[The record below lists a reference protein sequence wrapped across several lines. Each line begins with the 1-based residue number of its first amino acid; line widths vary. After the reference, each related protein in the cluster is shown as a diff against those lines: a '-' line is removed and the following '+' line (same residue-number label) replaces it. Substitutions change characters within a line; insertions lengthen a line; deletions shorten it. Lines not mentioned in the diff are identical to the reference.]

1 MSPFNPRRALPPT
14 LRRWGRTAYEVARGS
29 VLDAADWAA
38 GRRPPPLT
46 PPRRLW
52 RLVTNKSN
60 DFHDSGARL
69 REFLVANGLRP
80 DHHLLDVGC
89 GIGRLAVALTGYLSP
104 PGAYDGFDIMPVAIR
119 WCRRIT
125 ERHPNFRFRLVDLK
139 SDRYRPS
146 ATGRASAFVF
156 PYPDATFDFVVLT
169 SVFTHMLPADMGNYL
184 SQIARVLKPGGR
196 CLISYYVMTPE
207 RRVAAGAGRGAFSFA
222 HRGDG
227 YWAELAELPEAA
239 LAYDE
244 PDVLAALEAR
254 KLKIVEY
261 FPGEWA
267 HTPQQSQDV
276 FVVQKA

>member
-1 MSPFNPRRALPPT
+1 MTLFNPRRALPPA
-14 LRRWGRTAYEVARGS
+14 LRRWGHTAYEVARGS
-29 VLDAADWAA
+29 VLDVADWAA

-52 RLVTNKSN
+52 HLVTANSN
-60 DFHDSGARL
+60 DFHQSGATL
-69 REFLVANGLRP
+69 RQFLAANGLRP

-104 PGAYDGFDIMPVAIR
+104 KGAYDGFDIMPVAIR

-125 ERHPNFRFRLVDLK
+125 ARHANFRFQLADLK

-146 ATGRASAFVF
+146 GTGPASAFVF
-156 PYPDATFDFVVLT
+156 PYPDATFDFVVLA
-169 SVFTHMLPADMGNYL
+169 SVFTHMLPADMLNYL
-184 SQIARVLKPGGR
+184 SEIARVMKPGGR
-196 CLISYYVMTPE
+196 CAVSYYVMTPE
-207 RRVAAGAGRGAFSFA
+207 RRAAASAGGGAFSFA

-244 PDVLAALEAR
+244 PEVLVAFEAR
-254 KLKIVEY
+254 DFTIVEY

-267 HTPQQSQDV
+267 HTPQHSQDV
-276 FVVQKA
+276 FIARKG